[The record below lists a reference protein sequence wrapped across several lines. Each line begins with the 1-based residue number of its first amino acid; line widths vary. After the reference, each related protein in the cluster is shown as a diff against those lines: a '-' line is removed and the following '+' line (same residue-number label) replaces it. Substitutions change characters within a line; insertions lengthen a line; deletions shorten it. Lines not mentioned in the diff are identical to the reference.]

1 MFSPVVMACMTAVG
15 PHKRG
20 HHKRRRGLHKKM
32 RVLHRRRMGL
42 HRRVRVVSR
51 RGDRRS

>member
-1 MFSPVVMACMTAVG
+1 MVMACMTAVG

-20 HHKRRRGLHKKM
+20 HHKRGRGLHRKM
-32 RVLHRRRMGL
+32 RVLHRK
-42 HRRVRVVSR
+42 VRVVSR

>member
-1 MFSPVVMACMTAVG
+1 MTAVV
-15 PHKRG
+15 PHRRG
-20 HHKRRRGLHKKM
+20 HHNKV
-32 RVLHRRRMGL
+32 RVPHRKVMGL

>member
-1 MFSPVVMACMTAVG
+1 MVMACMTAVG
-15 PHKRG
+15 PHRMGPHKRG
-20 HHKRRRGLHKKM
+20 REPHKRMMGP
-32 RVLHRRRMGL
+32 HRRVRVP